1 MAQIFDYEMEKD
13 FIALPEDTTAK
24 EAIKILRESTGED
37 AIFYAYVVN
46 EFKILKGVLPLRKLL
61 VAQPDRLIKDLMKT
75 SLTVVNAQM
84 TQEEVNE
91 LFRRTKFLAIPVVDD
106 ASRIMG
112 TVTLKKAVDDMTVEN
127 ADEVLKIQGA
137 GINVFDSSF
146 LTRLKVKLPWLI
158 TTVISGLICGFIMAF
173 FEKSVLSNAVAL
185 SFFIPLITA
194 MGESVGGQSS
204 AIVIEGLIL
213 GKVDEKKAMQI
224 MARQFIEGIAMGAVI
239 AAAVGLVVSF
249 WLKNTMIAVLTGGT
263 IFITILIATLNGT
276 IIPLILKK
284 LNINPVASTNPL
296 VFAIT
301 DIMVL
306 LIYFSSAIIL
316 LRHFAA

>member
-1 MAQIFDYEMEKD
+1 
-13 FIALPEDTTAK
+13 
-24 EAIKILRESTGED
+24 
-37 AIFYAYVVN
+37 
-46 EFKILKGVLPLRKLL
+46 
-61 VAQPDRLIKDLMKT
+61 
-75 SLTVVNAQM
+75 
-84 TQEEVNE
+84 
-91 LFRRTKFLAIPVVDD
+91 
-106 ASRIMG
+106 MG